1 MWGAIKS
8 AVGWAAGLTSALGSE
23 LGASLIGSGAKGL
36 LGLGDKALDWYYDKK
51 AFDRMIAAQNTA
63 HQREVNDLRAA
74 GLNPILS
81 THGQGAGTPN
91 LDTPNGSSLAD
102 AVDAG
107 ISAYSV
113 KKSVENQT
121 KQADASK
128 ETAEANK
135 INAKSQMKN
144 ADTNQWQIYTA
155 EEMGSLGFKVRVPL
169 ELGGDGHIKTVRT
182 IRINKV
188 TGETYDALTGE
199 RINIIDEVPISSAK
213 GLGSSSAEYKPI
225 GQPIVI
231 DDDDIRSF
239 YQRQKHNAPP
249 WRVTR

>member
-1 MWGAIKS
+1 M
-8 AVGWAAGLTSALGSE
+8 LGSII
-23 LGASLIGSGAKGL
+23 SSVVGSTAKGL
-36 LGLGDKALDWYYDKK
+36 LGMADRSLDYYYDKK
-51 AFDRMIAAQNTA
+51 AFARQLAAENTA
-63 HQREVNDLRAA
+63 HQREVKDLRAA

-81 THGQGAGTPN
+81 AHGQGAGTPN
-91 LDTPNGSSLAD
+91 FDTPSGSSLAD
-102 AVDAG
+102 AVDTG
-107 ISAYSV
+107 VSIYSA

-155 EEMGSLGFKVRVPL
+155 EEMGSAGFKARVGL
-169 ELGGDGHIKTVRT
+169 EVGGEGHIKTVRT

-199 RINIIDEVPISSAK
+199 RIRIVDELPISSAK
-213 GLGSSSAEYKPI
+213 GLAAPTVEYKPA

-231 DDDDIRSF
+231 DDDDIKSF
-239 YQRQKHNAPP
+239 YQRQKRNSPP

>member
-1 MWGAIKS
+1 MWGAIS
-8 AVGWAAGLTSALGSE
+8 SALGSVFN
-23 LGASLIGSGAKGL
+23 ADTVSSLVGSGAKGL
-36 LGLGDKALDWYYDKK
+36 LGIADKSLDYYYDKK
-51 AFDRMIAAQNTA
+51 AFARQLAAENTA
-63 HQREVNDLRAA
+63 HQREVKDLRAA

-81 THGQGAGTPN
+81 AHGQGAGTPN
-91 LDTPNGSSLAD
+91 FDTPSGSSLAD
-102 AVDAG
+102 AVDTG
-107 ISAYSV
+107 ISIYSA

-144 ADTNQWQIYTA
+144 AETNQWQIYTA
-155 EEMGSLGFKVRVPL
+155 EEMGSAGFKVRVPL

-188 TGETYDALTGE
+188 TGETYDALTGQ
-199 RINIIDEVPISSAK
+199 RINIIDELPLSSAK
-213 GLGSSSAEYKPI
+213 SLGSPSAEYKPI

-239 YQRQKHNAPP
+239 YQRQKRNAPP